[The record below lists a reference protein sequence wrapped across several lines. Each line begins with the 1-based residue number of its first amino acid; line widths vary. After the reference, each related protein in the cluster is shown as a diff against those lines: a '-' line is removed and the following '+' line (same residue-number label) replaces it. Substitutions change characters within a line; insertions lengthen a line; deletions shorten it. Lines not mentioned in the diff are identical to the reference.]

1 MSLRF
6 AEKVLSAVTTGASA
20 AKGGPDLSG
29 VRETVMYAVFSAGV
43 GAGAVQLETAPTKD
57 YTGTWS
63 PIGSPLGFAVSSAKH
78 ISNTGILGAIRARV
92 STDVT
97 GGTVDVWLFGEG

>member
-1 MSLRF
+1 MSLRI

-20 AKGGPDLSG
+20 AKVLSAT
-29 VRETVMYAVFSAGV
+29 REITMYAIFSAGV
-43 GAGAVQLETAPTKD
+43 GAGAVQLETAPTED
-57 YTGTWS
+57 YAGTWS

-78 ISNTGILGAIRARV
+78 ISSTGVMGAVRARV

-97 GGTVDVWLFGEG
+97 GGTVDVWLFGN